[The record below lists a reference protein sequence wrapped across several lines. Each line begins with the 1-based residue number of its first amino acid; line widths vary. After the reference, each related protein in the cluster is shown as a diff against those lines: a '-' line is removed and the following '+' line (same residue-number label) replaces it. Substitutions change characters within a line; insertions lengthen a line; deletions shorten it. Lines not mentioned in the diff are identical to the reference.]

1 VLLFLDLDGVLRRR
15 HAALYRLEADRLAA
29 FEDALRW
36 IPDAEVVIT
45 STWREVMPLPKLRAL
60 FSEDL
65 RGRIVG
71 VTPLARLRDGHY
83 RHREVLAYLR
93 LHALSDTPWIA
104 IDDNPDHY
112 PAACDV
118 LLIDPTRGFDREA
131 ARNLVTMARR
141 IDGACVD

>member
-1 VLLFLDLDGVLRRR
+1 VLLFLDLDGVLRRQ
-15 HAALYRLEADRLAA
+15 HSALYRLEADCLAA

-45 STWREVMPLPKLRAL
+45 STWREVMPLPELRVL

-65 RGRIVG
+65 RGRIIG

-93 LHALSDTPWIA
+93 LHGFSNSPWIA
-104 IDDNPDHY
+104 IDDDPEHY
-112 PAACDV
+112 PAACEL
-118 LLIDPTRGFDREA
+118 LLIDPTRGFDRDA
-131 ARNLVTMARR
+131 ARDLVTMARR
-141 IDGACVD
+141 IAAAS

>member
-1 VLLFLDLDGVLRRR
+1 MLLFLDLDGVLRRQ
-15 HAALYRLEADRLAA
+15 HAALYRLEADCLAA

-45 STWREVMPLPKLRAL
+45 STWREVMPLPELRAL

-93 LHALSDTPWIA
+93 LHGLSDSPWVA
-104 IDDNPDHY
+104 IDDDREHY
-112 PAACDV
+112 PAACEV
-118 LLIDPTRGFDREA
+118 LLIDPSRGFDRKA
-131 ARNLVTMARR
+131 ARDLVTMARR
-141 IDGACVD
+141 INAARPG